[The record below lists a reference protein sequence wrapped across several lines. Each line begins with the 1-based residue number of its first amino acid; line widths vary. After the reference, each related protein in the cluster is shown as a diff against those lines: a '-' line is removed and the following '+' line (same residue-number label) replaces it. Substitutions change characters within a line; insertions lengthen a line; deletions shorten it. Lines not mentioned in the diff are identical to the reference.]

1 MKVTKM
7 EITEMR
13 NKCPRENDPTK
24 QQNTKSYT
32 ENAKKSSTKDQS
44 PLLVFCA

>member
-1 MKVTKM
+1 MHKNGK
-7 EITEMR
+7 
-13 NKCPRENDPTK
+13 ENDPTK

-44 PLLVFCA
+44 PLLAFCA